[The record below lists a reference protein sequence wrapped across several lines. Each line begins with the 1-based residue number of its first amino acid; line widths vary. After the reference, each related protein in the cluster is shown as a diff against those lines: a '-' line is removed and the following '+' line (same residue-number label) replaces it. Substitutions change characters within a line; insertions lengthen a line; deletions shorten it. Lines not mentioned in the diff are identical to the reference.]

1 MLPDTPLVHAVIG
14 MQDARTQLEKA
25 VRLLAELA
33 ALDEGNAHGIGNV
46 HTRAVRTLA
55 NWTKQYKVMEEIWRK
70 HRHPN
75 SPTSRKARTN
85 RRRPGKVPAVEIA
98 AVY

>member
-14 MQDARTQLEKA
+14 MQDARVQLEKA

-33 ALDEGNAHGIGNV
+33 ALDEGNAHGIGDV
-46 HTRAVRTLA
+46 HARAARTLA
-55 NWTKQYKVMEEIWRK
+55 SWNKQYKAMEDIWHKERF
-70 HRHPN
+70 PN

-85 RRRPGKVPAVEIA
+85 RRRPAKVPAVEIA
-98 AVY
+98 AVH